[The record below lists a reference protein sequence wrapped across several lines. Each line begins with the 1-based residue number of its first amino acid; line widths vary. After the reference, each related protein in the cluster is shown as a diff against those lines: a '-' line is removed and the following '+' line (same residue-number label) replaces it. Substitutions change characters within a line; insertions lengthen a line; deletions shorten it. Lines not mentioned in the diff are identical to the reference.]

1 MEKQLVSHLML
12 IAEASG
18 KTFDS
23 TYSKFLNGNMMTL
36 CESDRQIKF
45 TQFGDKKESD
55 RLAKTII
62 DILSG
67 FGYRA
72 NLISTEETND
82 NIYEYIISF

>member
-1 MEKQLVSHLML
+1 MEKQLVSQLML

-62 DILSG
+62 DIMSA

-72 NLISTEETND
+72 TLISAEVTKN